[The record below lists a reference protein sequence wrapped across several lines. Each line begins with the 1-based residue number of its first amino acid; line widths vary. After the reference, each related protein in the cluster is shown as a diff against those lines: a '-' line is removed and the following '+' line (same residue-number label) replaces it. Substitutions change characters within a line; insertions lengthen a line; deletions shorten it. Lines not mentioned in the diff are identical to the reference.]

1 MPDHQNNGT
10 LQAFPQNCIFQ
21 NPFQHLGERR
31 VRGDDFDQLVADI
44 RANGVRTPPAARP
57 HPEQPGCVQLR
68 EGRRRFTAFQQAFPG
83 EPFTVLVQE
92 ISDADMLDDCIR
104 ENVFRADWNDIEIAE
119 MMETYKRVHP
129 DATNAEIATRFNYK
143 NPATITNIR
152 KLLQLPEAI
161 QTHVANNKLPDA
173 LARQLVGVSKVN
185 PKAAQKIADAVA
197 KAPKSEKQDTFDEQA
212 RELFW
217 KHGVNLTRSGW
228 SMDWL
233 ADEPVEVT
241 RDLGDGDNF
250 IGACAGCVFN
260 ANAHC
265 MRQACY
271 EEKAKLFATN
281 EVARVSAKMKIP
293 AASDAEKT
301 HVIFTGTYGDDD
313 RARDLLNARKEIRA
327 TLRLA
332 PRAEQRN
339 SCNYLERLL
348 DSGAVTLVTTDKH
361 LIDAY
366 FDERARASK
375 GKPMAAVSV
384 DKETESAADRAARV
398 EQERK
403 EMEEKRAARSKMWK
417 SYYDAQWLLE
427 NAARTIGLALADGI
441 ANDTFAAFIESEFSI
456 AWNARGA
463 AETIEGKFNREIK
476 EAEKP
481 FRQTRLR
488 MANVALHV
496 IAEESHDGNYHIA
509 DNEHEY
515 MFEQVRDAVMSYCIT
530 GAEKF
535 RHKGKLSFGV
545 EIETYEGWDVPPVH
559 HTPFNCWHCGQ
570 FAGNVSEKLTK
581 RDLENGWI
589 DLGADGVFCSAAHK
603 DAYANANAQT
613 EFGTPTKQKRA
624 ADKPKRKK

>member
-1 MPDHQNNGT
+1 MPDHQNSGT
-10 LQAFPQNCIFQ
+10 LQAYPPEFIAS
-21 NPFQHLGERR
+21 NPYQHHSERR
-31 VRGDDFDQLVADI
+31 FRGEEFDALVEDI
-44 RANGVRTPPAARP
+44 RVNGVHQPPPARL
-57 HPEQPGCVQLR
+57 HPEVHGKIQLQM
-68 EGRRRFTAFQQAFPG
+68 GHRRFAAWQIARPG
-83 EPFTVLVQE
+83 EPFTVIVKP
-92 ISDADMLDDCIR
+92 LDDLMMLEGVIE
-104 ENVFRADWNDIEIAE
+104 ENIHRTDLNDIERAQMID
-119 MMETYKRVHP
+119 TYKKIMP
-129 DATNAEIATRFNYK
+129 AATNADLARVFRLK
-143 NPATITNIR
+143 NPASITNIR

-161 QTHVANNKLPDA
+161 QMHVANDKLPDA

-197 KAPKSEKQDTFDEQA
+197 KAPKSEKQDTFEQA
-212 RELFW
+212 LRNTYYDKLVSL
-217 KHGVNLTRSGW
+217 GRW
-228 SMDWL
+228 SLDWL
-233 ADEPVEVT
+233 EDAPIEIET
-241 RDLGDGDNF
+241 DLGDGDYF
-250 IGACAGCVFN
+250 LGACAGCVFN
-260 ANAHC
+260 VGGSRCARKIC
-265 MRQACY
+265 RD
-271 EEKAKLFATN
+271 EKQKLFAAQ
-281 EVARVSAKMKIP
+281 EVERVAHEKKI
-293 AASDAEKT
+293 ATAGSEEK
-301 HVIFTGTYGDDD
+301 VIVLFKGEYGDDD
-313 RARDLLNARKEIRA
+313 RARDLLNARKEIKN
-327 TLRLA
+327 TLRVVVRERDA
-332 PRAEQRN
+332 RQY
-339 SCNYLERLL
+339 NYLERLL
-348 DSGAVTLVTTDKH
+348 GSSEVTLATTDKSV
-361 LIDAY
+361 IDAY
-366 FDERARASK
+366 FAERTATAK
-375 GKPMAAVSV
+375 GKTVAAVSV

-463 AETIEGKFNREIK
+463 AETIVGKFNREIK

-481 FRQTRLR
+481 FRQTQLR

-496 IAEESHDGNYHIA
+496 IAEQSHDGNYHIA

-515 MFEQVRDAVMSYCIT
+515 MFEQVRDAVMSYCVT

-613 EFGTPTKQKRA
+613 ESGTPTKQKRA